1 MAVILKPQKGPQER
15 FLSTPADIAIYGG
28 AAGGGKAQ
36 PKDEPVLTPKGFVK
50 MGKLKVGDEVI
61 APDGKAVTII
71 QIHEQG
77 VVPVYSVKLFGGRE
91 TRCTDNHLWQCTIKG
106 QRAVRETREL
116 RSRIREGIMIP
127 VCQSPGSA
135 IVEYRVLAIEPCG
148 TKRCRCITLASAD
161 GLYITKDYIV
171 THNSYGLLLTP
182 LRYIRTQGFG
192 ATIFRKNYNQIFA
205 QGGLW
210 DESVG
215 MYSAIPNTYSSQSR
229 GVWIFND
236 KNGAPVSKINFAHIE
251 RFEDTKNWQG
261 SQLCALC
268 CEENTPVRMSD
279 GTEKPIKDIRAGDFV
294 DTLNG
299 AAKVTAIG
307 EPREADCVVIEL
319 PNGEKQIQS
328 ADHKVLTLNGWVS
341 YDDAIAQ
348 LDKSEHN
355 PISIQCRSAQ
365 QSGEHS
371 SLTFAEDRRL
381 SDKCSSHLPHTPEHA
396 EQALDRQHSPGPCE
410 HTLCGVHQPLT
421 CGPILCCCESKCDRC
436 FRQRCQ
442 EFLQPHDSQHS
453 DRQQVCEADQPISDH
468 QEWPGTCA
476 CTGQQDRGNCSE
488 SSFDRSQAHEQPLS
502 DRHSQAH
509 AEQSH
514 ESSAGIFSDGEL
526 PDEQPYARNGSERQ
540 DFRDRCSSCFRPCD
554 AHARLTSRSDE
565 DGALLLDGVV
575 VRSPSGLISDAQGSI
590 PTNIHQT
597 LLYEHP
603 HKRETVLTSEAG
615 DYDVVSVKITPIGK
629 KVVVPIT
636 VDFYN
641 HYITKSGLVNRNCF
655 DELTHF
661 DRQTFF
667 YMLSR
672 NRSTCGV
679 KPFIRATCNPDA
691 TSWVADFISWW
702 IDQDTGYPIPERSG
716 KLRWFIRDNDVIYW
730 ADTKEEL
737 WKQFELI
744 TEEERAEPKSVTFI
758 ASSIYDNKEL
768 LRVNPQYLANLKAL
782 PTIEREQLLK
792 GNWKIKPAAGL
803 YFKASQVGDFL
814 TVIPNDVVQW
824 VRCWDLAAT
833 ENDGKGEPAYT
844 AGVLMG
850 KRKNGRYIVAD
861 VINKQMSAADVRNT
875 IRLTAQRDREKY
887 KRVRIRIPQD
897 PGQAGKDQAQS
908 YVRLLSGFDIVTVP
922 ETGSKESR
930 AEPLAAQWQGGN
942 VDILQADWTDDYL
955 QQMEN
960 FPEWKFKDMVDAS
973 ANGFTELEHKT
984 QFNLSSLV

>member
-1 MAVILKPQKGPQER
+1 MAVVLKPQKGPQER
-15 FLSTPADIAIYGG
+15 FLATPADIAIYGG

-36 PKDEPVLTPKGFVK
+36 PKDEPVLTPTGFVK
-50 MGKLKVGDEVI
+50 IGKLKLGDEVV
-61 APDGKAVTII
+61 APDGRIVTVV

-77 VVPVYSVKLFGGRE
+77 IVPVYRIKLYDGRE

-106 QRAVRETREL
+106 QTAVRETSEL
-116 RSRIREGIMIP
+116 RARINEGIMIP
-127 VCQSPGSA
+127 VCPSPGNVIMAS
-135 IVEYRVLAIEPCG
+135 RVTAIEPCG
-148 TKRCRCITLASAD
+148 LKRCRCITLSSAD

-210 DESVG
+210 EESVA

-229 GVWIFND
+229 GVWVFNNA
-236 KNGAPVSKINFAHIE
+236 NGEPVSKLNFAHIE

-261 SQLCALC
+261 AQLC
-268 CEENTPVRMSD
+268 
-279 GTEKPIKDIRAGDFV
+279 F
-294 DTLNG
+294 
-299 AAKVTAIG
+299 IG
-307 EPREADCVVIEL
+307 
-319 PNGEKQIQS
+319 
-328 ADHKVLTLNGWVS
+328 
-341 YDDAIAQ
+341 Y
-348 LDKSEHN
+348 
-355 PISIQCRSAQ
+355 
-365 QSGEHS
+365 
-371 SLTFAEDRRL
+371 
-381 SDKCSSHLPHTPEHA
+381 
-396 EQALDRQHSPGPCE
+396 
-410 HTLCGVHQPLT
+410 
-421 CGPILCCCESKCDRC
+421 
-436 FRQRCQ
+436 
-442 EFLQPHDSQHS
+442 
-453 DRQQVCEADQPISDH
+453 
-468 QEWPGTCA
+468 
-476 CTGQQDRGNCSE
+476 
-488 SSFDRSQAHEQPLS
+488 
-502 DRHSQAH
+502 
-509 AEQSH
+509 
-514 ESSAGIFSDGEL
+514 
-526 PDEQPYARNGSERQ
+526 
-540 DFRDRCSSCFRPCD
+540 
-554 AHARLTSRSDE
+554 
-565 DGALLLDGVV
+565 
-575 VRSPSGLISDAQGSI
+575 
-590 PTNIHQT
+590 
-597 LLYEHP
+597 
-603 HKRETVLTSEAG
+603 
-615 DYDVVSVKITPIGK
+615 
-629 KVVVPIT
+629 
-636 VDFYN
+636 
-641 HYITKSGLVNRNCF
+641 

-661 DRQTFF
+661 SRQTFF

-716 KLRWFIRDNDVIYW
+716 KLRWFIRENDVIYW

-744 TEEERAEPKSVTFI
+744 SEEERAEPKSVTFI

-782 PTIEREQLLK
+782 PTVEREQLLN

-803 YFKASQVGDFL
+803 YFKTSQVGDFL
-814 TVIPNDVVQW
+814 TVIPNDVIQW

-844 AGVLMG
+844 AGVLLG
-850 KRKNGRYIVAD
+850 KRKNGRYIIAD
-861 VINKQMSAADVRNT
+861 VINKQMSASDVRNT

-942 VDILQADWTDDYL
+942 VDVLQADWTDEYL